1 MRHKKKG
8 RALNRTRSHRKWLL
22 SNLITSLF
30 VHEKIRTTTAKAKEA
45 RPLAEKLITFAKRGD
60 LHARRQVLRFIRDK
74 EVVSK
79 LFDTLG
85 ERFKDRPGGYTR
97 ILKIGNRAG
106 DNAPMAFLELIPE
119 EETRKSGGR
128 KHRRRGKKKAA
139 EPARAAAEETV
150 EAGEQAPAEKAA
162 AEKEPQAEEE
172 STAGETPAEAVEDQR
187 ETTADDSEKGEEE
200 GKEEE
205 KESE

>member
-30 VHEKIRTTTAKAKEA
+30 VHERIRTTTAKAKEA
-45 RPLAEKLITFAKRGD
+45 RPLAEKMITFAKRGD

-74 EVVSK
+74 EAVKK

-85 ERFKDRPGGYTR
+85 ERFKNRPGGYTR
-97 ILKIGNRAG
+97 ILKIGNRLG

-128 KHRRRGKKKAA
+128 KRRRRGKKKAA
-139 EPARAAAEETV
+139 EPEKAAPQEAAAEVSPDE
-150 EAGEQAPAEKAA
+150 EQAEQAAPEAEEQAVEESPAE
-162 AEKEPQAEEE
+162 
-172 STAGETPAEAVEDQR
+172 ETPAEAE
-187 ETTADDSEKGEEE
+187 EKGGEE
-200 GKEEE
+200 GKQEE
-205 KESE
+205 KKSE